1 MFIKVK
7 TYIYP
12 RVSVK
17 CENFYYNNP
26 IPKDIGTSYSNFI
39 SSLKRK

>member
-7 TYIYP
+7 TCIYI
-12 RVSVK
+12 RVSAYF
-17 CENFYYNNP
+17 ENFYYNNP
-26 IPKDIGTSYSNFI
+26 IPQDSRTSYSNFI